1 MTING
6 DDGKIVF
13 VAEGTG
19 TKQKRFADRGLAA
32 AGIQRGCFVL
42 FRKCG
47 RHSSDFYMANIG
59 NEWKQ
64 QKTCWNKKYW
74 NKKLKKLLTNRKRCD
89 NLLKLSLEQTA
100 KTKNLDN

>member
-32 AGIQRGCFVL
+32 AGIQRGCFVPETVSTEEYRRDDPGS
-42 FRKCG
+42 FGGKHRG
-47 RHSSDFYMANIG
+47 
-59 NEWKQ
+59 
-64 QKTCWNKKYW
+64 
-74 NKKLKKLLTNRKRCD
+74 
-89 NLLKLSLEQTA
+89 
-100 KTKNLDN
+100 

>member
-19 TKQKRFADRGLAA
+19 TKQKRFADRGLVA

-42 FRKCG
+42 ETVSTEDVILD
-47 RHSSDFYMANIG
+47 HPAANI
-59 NEWKQ
+59 EA
-64 QKTCWNKKYW
+64 
-74 NKKLKKLLTNRKRCD
+74 
-89 NLLKLSLEQTA
+89 E
-100 KTKNLDN
+100 

>member
-42 FRKCG
+42 ETVSIEDVILD
-47 RHSSDFYMANIG
+47 HPAANI
-59 NEWKQ
+59 EA
-64 QKTCWNKKYW
+64 
-74 NKKLKKLLTNRKRCD
+74 
-89 NLLKLSLEQTA
+89 E
-100 KTKNLDN
+100 

>member
-64 QKTCWNKKYW
+64 QKTCWNE
-74 NKKLKKLLTNRKRCD
+74 KLKKLLTNRKRCD

>member
-47 RHSSDFYMANIG
+47 RHSSDFYIANIG

-64 QKTCWNKKYW
+64 QKICWNE
-74 NKKLKKLLTNRKRCD
+74 KLKKLLTNRKRCD

-100 KTKNLDN
+100 KNKEP

>member
-32 AGIQRGCFVL
+32 AGIQRGCFVPETVSTEEY
-42 FRKCG
+42 RRG
-47 RHSSDFYMANIG
+47 DPESSG
-59 NEWKQ
+59 GKH
-64 QKTCWNKKYW
+64 
-74 NKKLKKLLTNRKRCD
+74 RG
-89 NLLKLSLEQTA
+89 
-100 KTKNLDN
+100 